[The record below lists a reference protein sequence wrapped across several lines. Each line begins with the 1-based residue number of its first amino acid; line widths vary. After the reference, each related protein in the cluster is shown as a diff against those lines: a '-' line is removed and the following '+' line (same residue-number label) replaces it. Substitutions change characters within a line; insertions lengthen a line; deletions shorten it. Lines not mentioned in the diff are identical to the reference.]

1 MGSRSGIAIGLA
13 VAIAAGIGA
22 GAALWLHD
30 EPLALDAGTVL
41 PDPHPV
47 SAFELVDHEGRAFDR
62 HALAGR
68 WSLVFAGFTHCPDI
82 CPLTLATMG
91 ELGTR
96 LGAASPRLV
105 FVSVDPERDT
115 PARIAAY
122 LRHFGP
128 DLVGAT
134 GSPAAIGSFTR
145 DLGLAQVKVPG
156 VGDDYTVDHSA
167 ALVLLDSQVRVAG
180 YFPPPHDVDRLA
192 ADLAALGSGG

>member
-1 MGSRSGIAIGLA
+1 MGSRSGMAVGVA
-13 VAIAAGIGA
+13 VAIAAGL
-22 GAALWLHD
+22 GAALWLRD

-41 PDPHPV
+41 PEPHPV
-47 SAFELVDHEGRAFDR
+47 AAFELVDHEGRAFDR
-62 HALAGR
+62 QSLAGR

-82 CPLTLATMG
+82 CPITIATLA

-105 FVSVDPERDT
+105 FVSVDPERDS

-145 DLGLAQVKVPG
+145 NLGLAQVKVPG
-156 VGDDYTVDHSA
+156 VGGDYTVDHSA
-167 ALVLLDSQVRVAG
+167 ALVLLDPQVRVAG
-180 YFPPPHDVDRLA
+180 YFPPPHDIGLLA
-192 ADLAALGSGG
+192 ADLAGLDGRKP

>member
-1 MGSRSGIAIGLA
+1 MANRSGMAVGLA

-22 GAALWLHD
+22 ALWLRD
-30 EPLALDAGTVL
+30 KPLALDAGTVL
-41 PDPHPV
+41 PEPHPV
-47 SAFELVDHEGRAFDR
+47 AAFELVDHEGRAFDR
-62 HALAGR
+62 QALAGR

-82 CPLTLATMG
+82 CPMTLATLG
-91 ELGTR
+91 ELGRR

-115 PARIAAY
+115 PARISAY

-134 GSPAAIGSFTR
+134 GSPAAIGSFMR

-156 VGDDYTVDHSA
+156 VGGDYTVDHSA
-167 ALVLLDSQVRVAG
+167 ALVLLDPQARVAG
-180 YFPPPHDVDRLA
+180 YFTPPHDIGLLA
-192 ADLAALGSGG
+192 ADLAGLDGRKR